1 MSTLTLPSPLPSP
14 SPSDADADAGSAQ
27 AAAPDGIGLDR
38 AVRQQPTPLRCND
51 GRLIAATWFEPPDGQ
66 PVAAIAVI
74 GAATAVPASYYRH
87 FAEWLARRGYAVL
100 TFDYRGIAASRDA
113 LRPGEDVRLRDW
125 ARVDMAAALHAAGR
139 RRDLEQHQ
147 QGHELGL
154 LWVGHSLGGNAIGLV
169 PGFADQLDA
178 VLGVA
183 AQVAYLGHWS
193 GWARIQA
200 WVFFHW
206 MLPVLVRLLGHAPGR
221 VLGPRAQDLPAGA
234 ALEWAG
240 WGRTPGFL
248 FGDAS
253 LARERAYHR
262 FDGPV
267 HLWSITDD
275 HLFGPAAAVDALGAE
290 FRCAQVQRHTL
301 APRDIGVR
309 RIEHFGPFRRE
320 LGARLWPRLLA
331 PVEAAAPRLAAR
343 LLTREAGASAAD
355 APASPIPQTAQA

>member
-1 MSTLTLPSPLPSP
+1 MSTLSLTSTANAASP
-14 SPSDADADAGSAQ
+14 
-27 AAAPDGIGLDR
+27 AAPATTDATERDW
-38 AVRQQPTPLRCND
+38 AVRQQPASLRCSD
-51 GRLIAATWFEPPDGQ
+51 GRLLAATWFDPPAGQ
-66 PVAAIAVI
+66 AVAAVAVI

-100 TFDYRGIAASRDA
+100 TFDYRGIAASRAA

-125 ARVDMAAALHAAGR
+125 ARVDMAAAVHAADR
-139 RRDLEQHQ
+139 RRRLEQQ
-147 QGHELGL
+147 TQGRDLGL
-154 LWVGHSLGGNAIGLV
+154 LWVGHSLGGNAVGLV
-169 PGFADQLDA
+169 PGFEDKVDA

-193 GWARIQA
+193 GWARVQA

-206 MLPVLVRLLGHAPGR
+206 MLPVLVRALGHAPGR
-221 VLGPRAQDLPAGA
+221 ILGPRAQDLPAGA
-234 ALEWAG
+234 ALEWAS

-275 HLFGPAAAVDALGAE
+275 HLFGPAAAVDALAGE
-290 FRCAQVQRHTL
+290 FRSAQVQRHAV
-301 APRDIGVR
+301 APRDLDVK
-309 RIEHFGPFRRE
+309 RIEHFGPFRRD
-320 LGARLWPRLLA
+320 LGERLWPQLLA
-331 PVEAAAPRLAAR
+331 PLEAATPRLA
-343 LLTREAGASAAD
+343 SALHKA
-355 APASPIPQTAQA
+355 